1 MKKLLFFALGLT
13 LVVASCNKSA
23 FLKKLTG
30 TWSVDRYLFSGQD
43 RTLYFDTTFR
53 GYQLDLDE
61 SNRYAISFSEFFFT
75 PGTNILPDTLGYD
88 SVAMSYVIEFDTIPF
103 VDTTIV
109 PHLELGTWDLINSD
123 EDLQLRNDST
133 NAVAIYRILELN
145 KSSLKLRKGNE
156 EIYFGK

>member
-1 MKKLLFFALGLT
+1 
-13 LVVASCNKSA
+13 
-23 FLKKLTG
+23 
-30 TWSVDRYLFSGQD
+30 
-43 RTLYFDTTFR
+43 
-53 GYQLDLDE
+53 
-61 SNRYAISFSEFFFT
+61 
-75 PGTNILPDTLGYD
+75 LPDTLGYD